1 MTVEKL
7 KSVVIELLTE
17 SSIKEDIK
25 QGYRSIVEYL
35 PRERLE
41 NMLLMLSQEKRLR
54 QELSMAS

>member
-7 KSVVIELLTE
+7 KSVVLELLTE

-41 NMLLMLSQEKRLR
+41 NMLIILSQEKRLR